1 MSAQPTNQQTN
12 QQSNLIREEID
23 FLLKSDIPFLER
35 YLASVK
41 RRLEYLTQIVGPAH
55 TVSVTLTPEQV
66 QGLAAEL
73 QQRKDLALQ
82 CPQLSSLALMF
93 VTRHLSECEL
103 TTYLKDLTHEALNGN
118 GRPA

>member
-1 MSAQPTNQQTN
+1 MSNSKNSTNSTN
-12 QQSNLIREEID
+12 SPLIREEID

>member
-1 MSAQPTNQQTN
+1 MSNSKNSQ
-12 QQSNLIREEID
+12 LIREEID

-41 RRLEYLTQIVGPAH
+41 RRLEYLTQIVGPANA
-55 TVSVTLTPEQV
+55 VSITLTTEQV
-66 QGLAAEL
+66 EGLATEL

-103 TTYLKDLTHEALNGN
+103 TTYLQDLTHEAFNGT